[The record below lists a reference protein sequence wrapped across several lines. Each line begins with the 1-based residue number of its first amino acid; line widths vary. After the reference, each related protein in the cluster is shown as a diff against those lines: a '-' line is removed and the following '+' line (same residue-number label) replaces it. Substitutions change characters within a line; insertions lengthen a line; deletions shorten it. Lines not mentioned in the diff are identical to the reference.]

1 MWMGTTEIVSII
13 IAGISYLTALIGV
26 WINTQIK
33 IKGLEVK
40 ITELEKDLKE
50 HKILTN
56 SNYDKLDK
64 KLDSILDKLY
74 DLKNNSR

>member
-13 IAGISYLTALIGV
+13 IAGLSYVTALIGIYV
-26 WINTQIK
+26 NMQVK
-33 IKGLEVK
+33 IKALDVK

>member
-13 IAGISYLTALIGV
+13 IAGISYLTALIGIYV
-26 WINTQIK
+26 NMQVK
-33 IKGLEVK
+33 IKALDVK

-50 HKILTN
+50 HKVLTN
-56 SNYDKLDK
+56 LNYDKLDK